1 HVGVAAR
8 HRRPRRGPRRVRG
21 PASPRLRGPI
31 AVIERTDMT
40 DSTEQRRIVA
50 AEDFR
55 DDDGVRLVI
64 STCPACGSRWFP
76 PRTVC
81 ARCAHD
87 GTGTTLS
94 GRTGTAYASTVVRV
108 GPRGFPAPYVLSY
121 VDIDGVRVLAHT
133 DGTAALPPDAPVE
146 LTSGPI
152 GRDGDTELWSYRV
165 RRVAE
170 GAR

>member
-1 HVGVAAR
+1 
-8 HRRPRRGPRRVRG
+8 
-21 PASPRLRGPI
+21 
-31 AVIERTDMT
+31 M
-40 DSTEQRRIVA
+40 
-50 AEDFR
+50 
-55 DDDGVRLVI
+55 
-64 STCPACGSRWFP
+64 
-76 PRTVC
+76 
-81 ARCAHD
+81 
-87 GTGTTLS
+87 
-94 GRTGTAYASTVVRV
+94 RV